1 MLTMDLIEVGNVS
14 TTSAAPAGFSE
25 DALLLK
31 SISENKISFQ
41 QGRSMLRMGESL
53 RRYARRSIGLE
64 IRDYASLSGFLPLT
78 DVQSS
83 FPPCLAPPSYAC
95 FATGSLRDF
104 VRSPGD
110 LRALADIFCAGDV
123 VSARSM
129 LDIDNADL
137 LLPPEYT
144 FPATKTPKPT
154 RSVPVAHF
162 PVPKTPKPTRSV
174 PVAGLEKTSA
184 SSLNAQKKF
193 LGPGERAEVGAAA
206 SLTQSSSLGERG
218 LQRAAASLT
227 QSSSLGERGLQ
238 HAGDSTSVLPTSR
251 LSRGGSDDAALSS
264 GDAGSAE
271 DAEAEAEDDGSFEYD
286 GPFRIL
292 YELFQSTDRFHQGI
306 SSLCRSCSLDEP
318 MPLPS
323 SSRLLALL
331 MSLPV
336 PDLRRCAGQ
345 LALTVPSVRWTLD
358 MKTDAAAAIAGK
370 LLSVLA
376 AYSAF
381 VDCNAL
387 AADAG
392 GVVARRHPHRVPH
405 HARQPLRW
413 HR

>member
-25 DALLLK
+25 DALFLK

-83 FPPCLAPPSYAC
+83 FPPCLAPPSCAC

-137 LLPPEYT
+137 LLSPEYT
-144 FPATKTPKPT
+144 
-154 RSVPVAHF
+154 F

-193 LGPGERAEVGAAA
+193 LGPGERAEVA
-206 SLTQSSSLGERG
+206 
-218 LQRAAASLT
+218 AAASLT

-238 HAGDSTSVLPTSR
+238 HAAAPLTQSSSLRERGLQHAGDSTGET
-251 LSRGGSDDAALSS
+251 

-271 DAEAEAEDDGSFEYD
+271 DAEADAEDDGSFEYD

-306 SSLCRSCSLDEP
+306 SSLCRSCSLVSRCRCRR
-318 MPLPS
+318 LRGSWLS
-323 SSRLLALL
+323 SCPYR
-331 MSLPV
+331 SLISV
-336 PDLRRCAGQ
+336 GVLGNLR
-345 LALTVPSVRWTLD
+345 
-358 MKTDAAAAIAGK
+358 
-370 LLSVLA
+370 
-376 AYSAF
+376 
-381 VDCNAL
+381 
-387 AADAG
+387 
-392 GVVARRHPHRVPH
+392 
-405 HARQPLRW
+405 
-413 HR
+413 

>member
-64 IRDYASLSGFLPLT
+64 IRDYASLSGFLSLT

-95 FATGSLRDF
+95 FATGSLQDF

-129 LDIDNADL
+129 LDVDNADL

-193 LGPGERAEVGAAA
+193 LGPGERAEVA
-206 SLTQSSSLGERG
+206 
-218 LQRAAASLT
+218 AAASLT

-238 HAGDSTSVLPTSR
+238 HAGDSTSELQASR
-251 LSRGGSDDAALSS
+251 LSRGESVDAALSAPRS
-264 GDAGSAE
+264 SLARVAMPAQWRTLRPKPRTTG
-271 DAEAEAEDDGSFEYD
+271 
-286 GPFRIL
+286 RL
-292 YELFQSTDRFHQGI
+292 NTMDRFA
-306 SSLCRSCSLDEP
+306 SSTSSSNPQTAFTRALVPSAGPVRWMSPCRCRRPRGSWLSSCPCRSLISVGVLGN
-318 MPLPS
+318 
-323 SSRLLALL
+323 
-331 MSLPV
+331 
-336 PDLRRCAGQ
+336 LR
-345 LALTVPSVRWTLD
+345 
-358 MKTDAAAAIAGK
+358 
-370 LLSVLA
+370 
-376 AYSAF
+376 
-381 VDCNAL
+381 
-387 AADAG
+387 
-392 GVVARRHPHRVPH
+392 
-405 HARQPLRW
+405 
-413 HR
+413 

>member
-25 DALLLK
+25 DALFLK

-144 FPATKTPKPT
+144 FPAPKTPKPT

-162 PVPKTPKPTRSV
+162 PVPKTLTPTRSV
-174 PVAGLEKTSA
+174 SVAGLEKTSA
-184 SSLNAQKKF
+184 SSPNAQKKF

-206 SLTQSSSLGERG
+206 SLTQSSSLGKG
-218 LQRAAASLT
+218 AC
-227 QSSSLGERGLQ
+227 
-238 HAGDSTSVLPTSR
+238 STLP
-251 LSRGGSDDAALSS
+251 
-264 GDAGSAE
+264 
-271 DAEAEAEDDGSFEYD
+271 
-286 GPFRIL
+286 
-292 YELFQSTDRFHQGI
+292 
-306 SSLCRSCSLDEP
+306 
-318 MPLPS
+318 PL
-323 SSRLLALL
+323 
-331 MSLPV
+331 
-336 PDLRRCAGQ
+336 
-345 LALTVPSVRWTLD
+345 
-358 MKTDAAAAIAGK
+358 
-370 LLSVLA
+370 
-376 AYSAF
+376 
-381 VDCNAL
+381 
-387 AADAG
+387 
-392 GVVARRHPHRVPH
+392 
-405 HARQPLRW
+405 
-413 HR
+413 